1 MKLTVPSQTD
11 ALFAGATDFAD
22 EWTPVIESSRET
34 SQRIGGTAHL
44 KDLKAEALSVL
55 QSDDDEQL
63 RIFAERGM
71 GTRRAVLSLWATD
84 KALAEQTMSA
94 SRVRQV
100 AGWPVRLSRSGVHE
114 LLTIHLSYFTSS
126 QRWQEGLFKTLREA
140 LADQCH
146 AITAPLPEDSP
157 LLAVQNDRKLLIGAK
172 GPERVSTQLIEQDQ
186 SLASYLTARGLQ
198 TYRDSEYGRAL
209 IAQYFLRRIK
219 TAEPSR
225 PHEFLIE
232 LRTSEMLESLM
243 DDGRYFGHHAVEALA
258 AHHQVPHE
266 SWIDTVLA
274 IAGDPRLKA
283 TPQWHKWWGSTSAD
297 AAAAVVGWLSRRDL
311 QLFLEAFEEFAGN
324 QDNIQRMFEDRK
336 YFIEG
341 LLEEGIIR
349 ETHLFLG
356 SVALSHLQRRL
367 TSDLNAS
374 ITEITGNRHEAGP
387 KAVIAMDCGD
397 FQLVEGSHN
406 FQLWVYAAEHVEELF
421 DRGQDGVSLR
431 YFTRQVPYGVEER
444 NAGPL
449 KAHRSFPHQGTTWQK
464 NALEFLVDRGIAVPS
479 IRRLM
484 SPQAFDELKRI
495 HGTPLELL

>member
-1 MKLTVPSQTD
+1 MKLTVPPQAD
-11 ALFAGATDFAD
+11 ALFADPPAFAD
-22 EWTPVIESSRET
+22 EWTPVIEACRET
-34 SQRIGGTAHL
+34 SQRISGSGHL
-44 KDLKAEALSVL
+44 KDLKAEALAVL
-55 QSDDDEQL
+55 RTDDDEQL

-71 GTRRAVLSLWATD
+71 GMRRAVLSLWATD
-84 KALAEQTMSA
+84 RALAEQTMTA
-94 SRVRQV
+94 SRVQQV
-100 AGWPVRLSRSGVHE
+100 AGREVRLSRSGVHE

-126 QRWQEGLFKTLREA
+126 QHWKEGLFETLRKA
-140 LADQCH
+140 LAAQCH
-146 AITAPLPEDSP
+146 AITVPLPEDSP
-157 LLAVQNDRKLLIGAK
+157 LLAARNNSQLLIGAD
-172 GPERVSTQLIEQDQ
+172 GPERVSTLLIEQDQ

-198 TYRDSEYGRAL
+198 TYRDSEFGRAL
-209 IAQYFLRRIK
+209 VAQYFLRRIE
-219 TAEPSR
+219 TADPSR
-225 PHEFLIE
+225 PHEFLTE

-258 AHHQVPHE
+258 SHREVPHE
-266 SWIDTVLA
+266 AWIDTVLA

-283 TPQWHKWWGSTSAD
+283 TPQWHKWWRSTSSD
-297 AAAAVVGWLSRRDL
+297 AAAAVVSWLSRRDL

-324 QDNIQRMFEDRK
+324 QDDIQRMFEDRK

-356 SVALSHLQRRL
+356 SVALGHLQRRL
-367 TSDLNAS
+367 ASDLSAS
-374 ITEITGNRHEAGP
+374 ITEITGNRQEAGP

-406 FQLWVYAAEHVEELF
+406 FQLWVYAEEHVEELF
-421 DRGQDGVSLR
+421 DRAQDGVSLR
-431 YFTRQVPYGVEER
+431 YFTRQVPDGVEER
-444 NAGPL
+444 RTGPL
-449 KAHRSFPHQGTTWQK
+449 KAHRSFRHKGTTWQK